1 MEKIFGIVS
10 FENEKSSLPIDSL
23 VTLDKLSKDHKLLT
37 TSNHNKLFVQ
47 ESNNSNFVGK
57 INIFSI

>member
-10 FENEKSSLPIDSL
+10 FENERSSLSIDSL
-23 VTLDKLSKDHKLLT
+23 VTLDKLSKDHKILT
-37 TSNHNKLFVQ
+37 ISSHNKLFAQ

-57 INIFSI
+57 INIFAI